1 MKPIFLA
8 CNVDLTHKSKDGRV
22 VVSAEDVIPMWKS
35 ILQRKFVEV
44 VDVDLSQSHLDT
56 LLGSANSPG
65 HGIICIKCTNKY
77 RRLKREILALEENMT
92 NAVSGI
98 IKSTFETVAVTP
110 TRAGQKRTCMQDS
123 HVQDHPPAKK
133 LHLPFPSQCSSD
145 TATKSNSPSAVVSSM
160 HHTVIIS
167 Y

>member
-1 MKPIFLA
+1 MS
-8 CNVDLTHKSKDGRV
+8 T
-22 VVSAEDVIPMWKS
+22 EDVVPMWKS

-44 VDVDLSQSHLDT
+44 VGVELSQSHLDT

-65 HGIICIKCTNKY
+65 HGIICIKCTK
-77 RRLKREILALEENMT
+77 RLKREILALEENIT

-133 LHLPFPSQCSSD
+133 LHLSFPSQCSSD

-160 HHTVIIS
+160 HHTIIIS